1 MHIGCVSMVGY
12 IQQPVD
18 QNHDGVALAEPGSVK
33 AFHGGCRE
41 SSAGRER
48 GAVVLLKQFIPSR

>member
-1 MHIGCVSMVGY
+1 MVGY
-12 IQQPVD
+12 VQQPVD